1 MGMKFQENEIL
12 PLSDGNIFTGEGC
25 ATISDAVGNLLFYTD
40 GSKVYNRNHQYM
52 LNGTGL
58 KGNSSSTQ
66 SAIIIPY
73 PEQDNKY
80 IIFTVGADDYAT
92 INSTLNEGFNYY
104 VVDMSL
110 DNGLG
115 GVIVPENNN
124 LLPLCSE
131 KIAAVKHINRRDY
144 WVVTHYGNKFYSYLI
159 TNQGV
164 NTNPVISQIGPDIDT
179 RTYPVNSRGYLKI
192 SPDGKKLAIA
202 HLSNLN
208 YDLIPFGSLPTL
220 SDQYYPGNGPFANAF
235 PGYLGLYQFNKGSGR
250 VSNEVILDESGSPY
264 GVEFSPNNNIL
275 YANIDYHEIDT
286 ENAVRWLK
294 GELVQYN
301 LLLNTNQISQS
312 KRVIHTYRTQDTPST
327 IFTARGALQMALDQK
342 IYYTREYKDYL
353 SCIQQPDNLNNPMF
367 VEVGY
372 RFPYATYNINTRYGL
387 PPFLSSSFVRDIKI
401 NDTTQSIFCF
411 GESLQFQFENVDE
424 VTIIS
429 YRWDFGNDDFS
440 TQATPSFV
448 YSAPGNYTVRLTINS
463 VEYGVL
469 NYDYQ
474 ITILD
479 SIEVNNADLFTCDY
493 DLDGRVVFNLSDA
506 NSQISNRLDIRFLYF
521 KNLQDAQE
529 NRNEINSV
537 YISSANNEK
546 IYVRVVNEQGCYQI
560 SQITL
565 YHQSPSTYSLNPIT
579 ICVYET
585 AENILLRDYDL
596 EIENLLS
603 EESILNISYYSSL
616 SDLHNQVNSIAS
628 IALLNASTIVYAR
641 VEYFNKVCNDVV
653 ELKFNVSHLPI
664 YSIDDVLKCKEDVA
678 LITVPEGYVYEWIGL
693 AGEDLSQN
701 LSLNT
706 ISIKN
711 EGNYAVKIINDFG
724 CERIIDF
731 SVSNYSDIIITDV
744 FVDQNN
750 SIVIQ
755 AIGEGLSYSIDGV
768 NWFNENVIVGL
779 DTGIYTVYIRNVY
792 GCQSIVN
799 DINIFKWTNFL
810 SPNMDNINRDWE
822 VNGLEKYNNVEVK
835 IFNRFGKLLVDKVM
849 NYERAIWDG
858 KHEGK
863 IQPSDSYWYV
873 VKIPGYVKYT
883 GFVLLK
889 NKI

>member
-1 MGMKFQENEIL
+1 MKFQEREIL

-25 ATISDAVGNLLFYTD
+25 ATMSDASGNLLFYTD

-52 LNGTGL
+52 LNGLGL

-73 PEQDNKY
+73 PDQVNKY

-104 VVDMSL
+104 VVDMAL
-110 DNGLG
+110 DGGLG
-115 GVIVPENNN
+115 GAIVPENNN

-131 KIAAVKHINRRDY
+131 KIAAVKHINRHDY

-164 NTNPVISQIGPDIDT
+164 NVNPVISQIGPDVDV

-208 YDLIPFGSLPTL
+208 YDHIPFGSLPTL
-220 SDQYYPGNGPFANAF
+220 TDQYYPGNGPFANAF
-235 PGYLGLYQFNKGSGR
+235 PGYLGLYQFNKGNGR
-250 VSNEVILDESGSPY
+250 VSNEIILDESGSPY
-264 GVEFSPNNNIL
+264 GVEFSPNNNVL

-286 ENAVRWLK
+286 ENAARWLK

-301 LLLNTNQISQS
+301 LLLNASQIARS

-327 IFTARGALQMALDQK
+327 TFTARGALQMALDQK
-342 IYYTREYKDYL
+342 IYYSREYKDYL

-372 RFPYATYNINTRYGL
+372 RFPYATYNVNTRYGL

-401 NDTTQSIFCF
+401 NDTTQSVFCF
-411 GESLQFQFENVDE
+411 GESLQFHFENIDE

-429 YRWDFGNDDFS
+429 YRWDFGTGDFS
-440 TQATPSFV
+440 TEATPNYI
-448 YSAPGNYTVRLTINS
+448 YSSPGNYTIRLTINS
-463 VEYGVL
+463 AEYGL
-469 NYDYQ
+469 LYYDYQ

-479 SIEVNNADLFTCDY
+479 SIVVNEANLYACDY
-493 DLDGRVVFNLSDA
+493 DLDGHLIYNLADA
-506 NSQISNRLDIRFLYF
+506 NLQVSSRLDVLFLYF
-521 KNLQDAQE
+521 KTLEDAQA
-529 NRNEINSV
+529 NRNSINSN
-537 YISSANNEK
+537 YISSIDQEQ
-546 IYVRVVNEQGCYQI
+546 IYVRVINEQGCFQI
-560 SQITL
+560 SKITL
-565 YHQSPSTYSLNPIT
+565 FHQSPRTFLLNPIS

-585 AENILLRDYDL
+585 AENLSLRDYDL

-603 EESILNISYYSSL
+603 DESILNITYYSSL
-616 SDLHNQVNSIAS
+616 ANLYNQTNSITNV
-628 IALLNASTIVYAR
+628 ALLDVSSVIYAR
-641 VEYFNKVCNDVV
+641 IEYFDKVCNDVI
-653 ELKFNVSHLPI
+653 ELTFNVSHLPI
-664 YSIDDVLKCKEDVA
+664 YSIDDVFKCKEDVV
-678 LITVPEGYVYEWIGL
+678 LITAPSGYNYEWIGL
-693 AGEDLSQN
+693 FGVDLNQDLS
-701 LSLNT
+701 LSS
-706 ISIKN
+706 IQIKN
-711 EGNYAVKIINDFG
+711 EGNYAVKILNEFG
-724 CERIIDF
+724 CARIIEF
-731 SVSNYSDIIITDV
+731 SVLNYSEIIITDV

-755 AIGEGLSYSIDGV
+755 AIGEGLSYSIDGI
-768 NWFNENVIVGL
+768 NWFSENVIVGL
-779 DTGIYTVYIRNVY
+779 GTGIYSVYIRNMY
-792 GCQSIVN
+792 GCQVAVN
-799 DINIFKWTNFL
+799 EIYIFKWTNFL
-810 SPNMDNINRDWE
+810 SPNMDNVNRYWE

-835 IFNRFGKLLVDKVM
+835 IFNRFGVLLVDKVM
-849 NYERAIWDG
+849 NCERVIWNG
-858 KHEGK
+858 KHNGK
-863 IQPSDSYWYV
+863 IQPSDSYWYI
-873 VKIPGYVKYT
+873 VKIPGYVKYS